1 MSPFSDHNEVKPEIT
16 NRKIPDKS
24 PKSYKLKNTILNN
37 PCAKEKVSREF
48 LFFNELNENAN
59 TTYQCLYMEKPL

>member
-24 PKSYKLKNTILNN
+24 PKSYKLKNTIRNN
-37 PCAKEKVSREF
+37 SCAKEKVSREF
-48 LFFNELNENAN
+48 LFF
-59 TTYQCLYMEKPL
+59 